1 MKTNKLVYGLF
12 GLLALASCSD
22 KMDYSETVVK
32 DKDYVIQTFEKVGG
46 FMTDIYNYA
55 DYDYGQ
61 NFGGG
66 MLASATDE
74 SVYSVSGTSIET
86 FYNGSWSPSNA
97 QGSLWSN
104 MYKGIKTCN
113 VVLKDFQ
120 DLKFEDFELNA
131 DYQQQMFRYE
141 NYKWEARFWRAY
153 FYFNLVRQYGG
164 VPIIAPEM
172 AAADVNNQPRKS
184 SDEVFQYIFDECDA
198 VKDSIIK
205 DYSDLGSM
213 ALSTAEDGRANNL
226 TVLALKARAALYWA
240 SPLFNP
246 SGDKERYHKAAL
258 YTLSLI
264 HISEPTR
271 H

>member
-131 DYQQQMFRYE
+131 DYQQQMYRYE
-141 NYKWEARFWRAY
+141 NYKWEARFWRAT
-153 FYFNLVRQYGG
+153 
-164 VPIIAPEM
+164 
-172 AAADVNNQPRKS
+172 
-184 SDEVFQYIFDECDA
+184 
-198 VKDSIIK
+198 SISI
-205 DYSDLGSM
+205 SFASM
-213 ALSTAEDGRANNL
+213 
-226 TVLALKARAALYWA
+226 VVCQ
-240 SPLFNP
+240 
-246 SGDKERYHKAAL
+246 
-258 YTLSLI
+258 SLI
-264 HISEPTR
+264 LIWRQLMSTISLASHLMRCSSTSSMSVMP
-271 H
+271 